1 MKRIQ
6 TSIQVLDYWRNVHFA
21 LGTKSIEVN
30 SLYLLSLVSIAQ
42 IFRFLGSV
50 LSLKIVFDPRFV
62 AMKKELFWTPA
73 ANQIAGNKK
82 YHWACTNKKIK
93 RDIFVYRNRIR
104 IIFKFLLRLWII

>member
-1 MKRIQ
+1 
-6 TSIQVLDYWRNVHFA
+6 
-21 LGTKSIEVN
+21 
-30 SLYLLSLVSIAQ
+30 
-42 IFRFLGSV
+42 
-50 LSLKIVFDPRFV
+50 
-62 AMKKELFWTPA
+62 MKKELFWTPA